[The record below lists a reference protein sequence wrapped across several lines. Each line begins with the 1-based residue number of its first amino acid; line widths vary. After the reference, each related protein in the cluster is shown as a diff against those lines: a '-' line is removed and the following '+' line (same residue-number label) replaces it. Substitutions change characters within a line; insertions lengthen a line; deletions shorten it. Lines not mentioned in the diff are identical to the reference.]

1 VKESNRP
8 TSKSSIAR
16 AQTESSIVFCGDA
29 QQVSDGFALALE
41 LMAVDADLLT
51 METEPMLNTECK
63 TVHGRLLK
71 GTI

>member
-16 AQTESSIVFCGDA
+16 SRTESSIVFCGDA

-41 LMAVDADLLT
+41 LMAANADLLPI
-51 METEPMLNTECK
+51 ETEPMPNMECK
-63 TVHGRLLK
+63 RVRGK
-71 GTI
+71 